1 MANGKREAARLE
13 IYELVVDPDRE
24 EHIAR
29 HRVTI
34 QEVESVV
41 YGRPFVRRIGSD
53 RFRVIGRTDA
63 GRFVTVF
70 VGDRGDGRYGLITA
84 REATQAERRQYQLRR
99 R

>member
-1 MANGKREAARLE
+1 ME
-13 IYELVVDPDRE
+13 IYELVVNSDRE

-34 QEVESVV
+34 EEVESVV
-41 YGRPFVRRIGSD
+41 YGRPFVRRIGAD

-63 GRFVTVF
+63 GRYVTVF
-70 VGDRGDGRYGLITA
+70 LGDRGDGRYGLITA
-84 REATQAERRQYQLRR
+84 REATQAERRQHQSRR